1 MSEIDQALAQLG
13 AAGLSTTAALSLAT
27 TSFGV
32 PFGAQNPVSDR
43 DLKSGQSGQSGLGS
57 TSGACGRRSFAKAA

>member
-32 PFGAQNPVSDR
+32 PLGAQNPFQTEISNPANPASAAV
-43 DLKSGQSGQSGLGS
+43 G
-57 TSGACGRRSFAKAA
+57 TSRARGRRSLAKAA